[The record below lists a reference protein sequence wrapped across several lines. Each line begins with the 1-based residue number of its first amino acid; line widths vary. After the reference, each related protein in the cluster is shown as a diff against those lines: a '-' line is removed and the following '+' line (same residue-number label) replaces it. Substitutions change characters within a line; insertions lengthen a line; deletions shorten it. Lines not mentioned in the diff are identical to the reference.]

1 MSADLS
7 QQVEDMCQEKEDNKV
22 CTTYVENF
30 MKQVQSLPAKRPSVM
45 RSSDS
50 MSQHCKFAESLA
62 SEVSEPDNIQQAWQG
77 EHGRQWR
84 AATGSGYKPLV
95 DTNTWDLV
103 PLPDNKNVVG
113 CKWIFKVKRKADNTI
128 DRFKARLVAQ
138 RYTQEQ
144 GVDFNEVFAPVA
156 RFTTIRT
163 VLAT

>member
-1 MSADLS
+1 
-7 QQVEDMCQEKEDNKV
+7 
-22 CTTYVENF
+22 

-45 RSSDS
+45 LSSDI

-62 SEVSEPDNIQQAWQG
+62 SEVSEPDNIQQAWLG

-84 AATGSGYKPLV
+84 AATGSGFKPLV

-113 CKWIFKVKRKADNTI
+113 CRWIFKVKRKADNTI

-138 RYTQEQ
+138 GYTQGQ
-144 GVDFNEVFAPVA
+144 GVDFNEVFAAVA
-156 RFTTIRT
+156 CFATIRT
-163 VLAT
+163 VLALSTLLDLEFSTRLA